1 MYLTTLA
8 FKFSTAI
15 PYHLRKCYVL
25 VNEVKFTYDYLHS
38 RSLNKWMSLL
48 CLPAEFSF
56 PVKCRIAHLRQ
67 RCHNPKFVIF
77 QEKILKI
84 LKCYNFLWVQRQ
96 HSCSPA
102 ASFAN
107 CIMTIYLLKVHLQ
120 TFLSIPIT
128 QKCQVFEA
136 WHSWCK
142 WAIYSCVHQKHNWV
156 NFMVTTCINNIQ
168 HFNFQLIYPHS
179 AQYTHLTGHNMQ
191 P

>member
-120 TFLSIPIT
+120 TFLSTPVT
-128 QKCQVFEA
+128 QKCQIF
-136 WHSWCK
+136 
-142 WAIYSCVHQKHNWV
+142 SCDTLVANERYNLCLILKTVLQKSCHQYNC
-156 NFMVTTCINNIQ
+156 NLTRFSTAFTNI
-168 HFNFQLIYPHS
+168 
-179 AQYTHLTGHNMQ
+179 
-191 P
+191 